1 VTTENNIEAI
11 FFLDKDDRHLNH
23 QMEAVEQH
31 IIQSIR
37 RSDDIILVSSL
48 NRGARSKSV
57 ENILKNYK
65 KEIRTFT
72 LGSEFFKNDE
82 GNDSASI
89 ADLIDMTDVILGSTH
104 SENFFVVLLEDA
116 DNLHGSDIEELCRVI
131 ETLNKENNHL
141 AILMVCDPVFVNTIK
156 NVSGVSNLKLSDCSL
171 DKISQDD
178 IQNFIEERQQK
189 IESANKLVFDASA
202 LKIITTHATGSLYEA
217 SILLEW
223 CRVYAHHKNTLQLD
237 SALINQMF
245 STLLSASPNTGTNL
259 LRDYPPN
266 DFSFEENSL
275 GEQIKPSLVGSDD
288 DNPDAVDDSA
298 IIKASAGEN
307 NIEPDF
313 PEKQEIPTLKSASIT
328 NEANYKPLLD
338 NYSDA
343 ADPAMEEDLNNKD
356 KSDKP
361 KSNALGWVAIV
372 VILAFGLYY
381 FNYIYKQTKAPA
393 DSNPHSATSDLT
405 VTPEKN
411 TAQEKFEEIVIPKE
425 DTVISANEQDDPP
438 PGEENENVHAEDNT
452 AAITEEKQS
461 SLSTLVEPPIIDEEF
476 TDTTN
481 EEPLPANN
489 VVDSARVQSVA
500 SESPPP
506 DSLLS
511 ATTADNSEEAI
522 DVLLDIAGQQYND
535 KQLTTPDSG
544 NAFNTYQLILQ
555 IDPENQQAIEGLAKI
570 VDRYKEWIYTD
581 IEDENYTRARTFL
594 RRAFRVAPEDQELKS
609 LEEVIARGS

>member
-1 VTTENNIEAI
+1 MTTENNNETI

-57 ENILKNYK
+57 ESILKNYK

-89 ADLIDMTDVILGSTH
+89 ADLVDMTDVILGSTH

-116 DNLHGSDIEELCRVI
+116 DDLHGSEIEELCGVI
-131 ETLNKENNHL
+131 ETLNKDNNHV
-141 AILMVCDPVFVNTIK
+141 AILMVCDPVFVSTIK
-156 NVSGVSNLKLSDCSL
+156 DVSGVSKLKVSDCSL

-178 IQNFIEERQQK
+178 IQNFIDERQQE
-189 IESANKLVFDASA
+189 IESANKLVFDTSA

-223 CRVYAHHKNTLQLD
+223 CRVYARYKNTLQLD

-245 STLLSASPNTGTNL
+245 STLLSASPNAGTNL

-266 DFSFEENSL
+266 DFIFEEDSF
-275 GEQIKPSLVGSDD
+275 GEEIKPSIVSSDND
-288 DNPDAVDDSA
+288 KPDAVDDSA
-298 IIKASAGEN
+298 IIKAETYN
-307 NIEPDF
+307 NKT
-313 PEKQEIPTLKSASIT
+313 KQEIPTLKVASDT
-328 NEANYKPLLD
+328 NEADHMPSSEND
-338 NYSDA
+338 SEA
-343 ADPAMEEDLNNKD
+343 GDPAVQEYFDNKD
-356 KSDKP
+356 NNHKP
-361 KSNALGWVAIV
+361 KSNALGWVAIA

-381 FNYIYKQTKAPA
+381 FNYIYKQTMGPA
-393 DSNPHSATSDLT
+393 ESSPQLATSDLT
-405 VTPEKN
+405 KTPEEN
-411 TAQEKFEEIVIPKE
+411 TAQEKYEEIVIPKE
-425 DTVISANEQDDPP
+425 DTIIPANEQDESPP
-438 PGEENENVHAEDNT
+438 VEDNENVHIEDKT
-452 AAITEEKQS
+452 PAIKEEKQNS
-461 SLSTLVEPPIIDEEF
+461 PSTLAEPPIIDNEF
-476 TDTTN
+476 SEPPN
-481 EEPLPANN
+481 EEILPATN
-489 VVDSARVQSVA
+489 VVDSAQAQSVD
-500 SESPPP
+500 SESPSQ

-511 ATTADNSEEAI
+511 ATTTDTSEEAI
-522 DVLLDIAGQQYND
+522 DVLLGIADQQFND

-555 IDPENQQAIEGLAKI
+555 IDPDNQQAIAGLAKI

-609 LEEVIARGS
+609 LEEVVARGS